1 MLLYRMVQKTVFSE
15 CNQLLCHGWRRE
27 RQLFRHSV
35 LCHPSADKEIIQKEF
50 EKPKGAKT
58 SHCAV
63 ISIREFFPRNN
74 SIIYSS
80 KDLPTKKKAREEVCI
95 QDGVQRKT
103 CLHTIQ
109 KRVSFRMAV
118 MLG

>member
-1 MLLYRMVQKTVFSE
+1 MLYRMVQKTVFSE

-27 RQLFRHSV
+27 RQLLRHSV

-63 ISIREFFPRNN
+63 ISIREFFPRNS

-80 KDLPTKKKAREEVCI
+80 KDLPTKKKQGRRFVS
-95 QDGVQRKT
+95 R
-103 CLHTIQ
+103 
-109 KRVSFRMAV
+109 RVSKGRHVYIPYKKEFPSEW
-118 MLG
+118 LSC